1 MTWVKVLSPWLT
13 CCVILGSSLYVFEPQ
28 GFSHQCY
35 RGNRTCMS
43 GLPHGLWGRTTR
55 KRYGGVALCE
65 KHEVLN
71 VSDLE
76 RRQLKL
82 NWDDGAVLETGSFLL
97 RSRGVLSSPQIALR
111 ATITLIPVSWIETS

>member
-35 RGNRTCMS
+35 GGNRTCMS
-43 GLPHGLWGRTTR
+43 GLPHGLWGRTTWI
-55 KRYGGVALCE
+55 RYGGVALCE

-71 VSDLE
+71 K
-76 RRQLKL
+76 RKRFGK
-82 NWDDGAVLETGSFLL
+82 ETTG
-97 RSRGVLSSPQIALR
+97 
-111 ATITLIPVSWIETS
+111 T